1 MTNNYDPHNDGF
13 LYDEEVIE
21 IPDDIFENI
30 DPFADITP
38 TPEFLDQSAIAGN
51 NRDYTLVYPTFL
63 VMLDNKPH
71 MAKPDGKEMACI
83 KARLAQECSSPVSV
97 TVNQLAD
104 AVKQGKTISPAII
117 KPTLNDNGKLTH
129 NAKGFVSQQL
139 FCIDIDNANK
149 DHQKLSPEDGYLTIA
164 DALKICK
171 DNGIFV
177 ALIYETFSSQ
187 QDYQKFRVCVVLYD
201 PVTSDEERSHIIQAL
216 IGLFGAAADK
226 ACTNADRIMHGSTDG
241 CIKLIQPNFRT
252 PKKTILGI
260 WDKTHPVQDMPTH
273 LFPLS
278 IAPVSPVAPAPAD
291 SNWSRAYDF
300 DVDRLLDCLDA
311 DVAETD
317 WIAYTAA
324 YKGAGGT
331 IDGWEA
337 WSRRSSKWRDSDR
350 KRWAGIHGTNKGTL
364 VNYAKQT
371 PAGQSYMDSMR
382 QAQAAAKQEFAAAH
396 KAPAAPSAPA
406 ESKAEDAPKL
416 VIRRA
421 SEFADFTPEF
431 IWEPYLPKGEY
442 TILFADSGVGKN
454 IVCCGIAASI
464 SAGKPL
470 PGETSREP
478 GTVLFVSSEDDG
490 AHIKSRVAD
499 CGGNTDNV
507 YVADRKDT
515 VGLELLGKDM
525 PAIEKIAIEIKPQLI
540 VIDPWQAFVG
550 SSIDVNRINHVR
562 PVMARIALLAEKC
575 GCSIILISHV
585 NKRAQGENANYAAS
599 GSAELVNASRSAFT
613 VVYDNN
619 PDYPEDRDSRIL
631 VHTKS
636 NKSCLGQSIV
646 FRTTD
651 DKLTW
656 GDFTEIDKSTLEYAA
671 QRRISL
677 YEALDQQHAKREDFS
692 DVVRAIVQIRKSHT
706 EPEVRVTYDDLGI
719 AYQPMGDEIW
729 KKRDKNQRKRIVQ
742 GLLNVLRKDHNIAIS
757 FLNTPIPKL
766 YDKKSKGRG
775 FAISYIN
782 TPVSDN
788 TLPAASDTSEDDFIN
803 LDEFELIT
811 DE

>member
-1 MTNNYDPHNDGF
+1 MTTKTIS
-13 LYDEEVIE
+13 VM
-21 IPDDIFENI
+21 I
-30 DPFADITP
+30 D
-38 TPEFLDQSAIAGN
+38 S
-51 NRDYTLVYPTFL
+51 
-63 VMLDNKPH
+63 KPH
-71 MAKPDGKEMACI
+71 AAKPDGKEIACI
-83 KARLAQECSSPVSV
+83 KARLAQECSAPVSV

-104 AVKQGKTISPAII
+104 AIKQGKTISPAII
-117 KPTLNDNGKLTH
+117 KPTINDSGKLTH

-149 DHQKLSPEDGYLTIA
+149 DHQKLSLKDGYLTVN
-164 DALKICK
+164 DALRICK

-177 ALIYETFSSQ
+177 ALIYNTFSSTL
-187 QDYQKFRVCVVLYD
+187 DYQKFRICVVLYD
-201 PVTSDEERSHIIQAL
+201 PVTNDEERSHIIQAL

-226 ACTNADRIMHGSTDG
+226 ACTNADRIMHGSNGD
-241 CIKLIQPNFRT
+241 CIRMIKPDCRT
-252 PKKTILGI
+252 PKRTILEI
-260 WDKTHPVQDMPTH
+260 WRKMSENDMPQH
-273 LFPLS
+273 LLS
-278 IAPVSPVAPAPAD
+278 PPVPAPAPAPASTD
-291 SNWSRAYDF
+291 NWSRAYDF
-300 DVDRLLDCLDA
+300 DADRLLGCLDA
-311 DVAETD
+311 DAAETD

-350 KRWAGIHGTNKGTL
+350 KRWAGIHGTSKGAL
-364 VNYAKQT
+364 INYAKQT
-371 PAGQSYMDSMR
+371 AAGCAYMDSLR
-382 QAQAAAKQEFAAAH
+382 QAQSDAKQEFAAAH
-396 KAPAAPSAPA
+396 KAPAAPPAPA

-416 VIRRA
+416 VIRKA
-421 SEFADFTPEF
+421 SEFADFVPEF

-507 YVADRKDT
+507 YVADRMVT
-515 VGLELLGKDM
+515 VGLELLGADM
-525 PAIEKIAIEIKPQLI
+525 PELERIANDIKPQLI

-613 VVYDNN
+613 IVYDNN

-636 NKSCLGQSIV
+636 NKSCLGQSII

-651 DKLTW
+651 DRLTW

-677 YEALDQQHAKREDFS
+677 YEALEQQHSKREDFS

-719 AYQPMGDEIW
+719 AYQPMGDGIW

-742 GLLNVLRKDHNIAIS
+742 GLINILRKDHNIAIS
-757 FLNTPIPKL
+757 FLNVPIPKL

-775 FAISYIN
+775 FAIRYIDPP
-782 TPVSDN
+782 TDAP
-788 TLPAASDTSEDDFIN
+788 LPHLLDASEIN
-803 LDEFELIT
+803 LDDFEPILDNEIPF
-811 DE
+811 